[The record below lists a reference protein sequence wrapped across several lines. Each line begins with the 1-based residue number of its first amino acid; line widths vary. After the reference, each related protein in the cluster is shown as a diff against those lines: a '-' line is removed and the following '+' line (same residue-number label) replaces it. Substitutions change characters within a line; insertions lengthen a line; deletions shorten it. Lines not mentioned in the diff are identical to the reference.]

1 MPGYKKKG
9 KVARRTKRRGRKT
22 RGRKRRGKK
31 GGSLFSTGAATAALL
46 FALNTS
52 CKKRKKSRKTRR
64 KKRK

>member
-1 MPGYKKKG
+1 MPGYKRKG
-9 KVARRTKRRGRKT
+9 KVAKRTKRRGRKS

-52 CKKRKKSRKTRR
+52 CKKRK
-64 KKRK
+64 